1 MQQTLPIARIVRGKN
16 PREYF
21 DPDEMAELEEG
32 IRAFGVIEPIIV
44 RPIAGTNLFEIIAG
58 ERRWRAA
65 KNVFGDRYDMPVVI
79 REASDADSEAIAL
92 IENYHRV
99 GMSVAEEARTAHRQ
113 LLRHRGDKL
122 ETARNLGWSM
132 EVLECRLALT
142 ACTPAVLKALTHRPI
157 KLGHAEPLAGL
168 RQRSRTRCSQQSSHT

>member
-1 MQQTLPIARIVRGKN
+1 MPLTLPICRIVQGKN

-44 RPIAGTNLFEIIAG
+44 RPVPGTNLFEIIAG

-65 KNVFGDRYDMPVVI
+65 KNVFGDSYGMPVVI

-92 IENYHRV
+92 IENYHRA
-99 GMSVAEEARTAHRQ
+99 GISVAEEARTAQRQ
-113 LLRHRGDKL
+113 LLRNRGDKL
-122 ETARNLGWSM
+122 ETARNLGWSPD
-132 EVLECRLALT
+132 VLESRLALM
-142 ACTPAVLKALTHRPI
+142 ACTPPVLKALTRRLI
-157 KLGHAEPLAGL
+157 ILGHAELLAGVPPEK
-168 RQRSRTRCSQQSSHT
+168 QDC

>member
-1 MQQTLPIARIVRGKN
+1 MQLTLPISRIVQGKN

-44 RPIAGTNLFEIIAG
+44 RPVPGTDLFEIIAG

-65 KNVFGDRYDMPVVI
+65 KNVFGDNYDMPVVI

-92 IENYHRV
+92 IENYHRA
-99 GMSVAEEARTAHRQ
+99 GM
-113 LLRHRGDKL
+113 
-122 ETARNLGWSM
+122 
-132 EVLECRLALT
+132 
-142 ACTPAVLKALTHRPI
+142 
-157 KLGHAEPLAGL
+157 
-168 RQRSRTRCSQQSSHT
+168 